1 MQPADLARLT
11 TFVAVAQRGS
21 FAKAAGVLGRTTSTV
36 SHTIK
41 TLEEGLEIRL
51 FNRTTRSVALTEA
64 GEQLLSRVQ
73 PLLGELRDA
82 MGSMDEFRN
91 EPRGRLRLSVS
102 SLALSMVVASVLRS
116 FTSAYPGI
124 TLDVVVDDEVGD
136 LVEGREDAGV
146 RSLARI
152 PKDMITARIG
162 PPSRLVAV
170 ASPDYLRRHGAPA
183 TPDELAQHKCVQ
195 FRFASGAVYRWEFLD
210 GDRKVEAPMGVGVVT
225 DNIEF
230 LLRAALD
237 GVAISYTLEGHAAPY
252 IAAGRL
258 VVVLEAYSLP
268 YDGWFLYY
276 PSRRNMPGPLK
287 AFLEFLRRPEVGKVI
302 AGGGARSGFAYA

>member
-1 MQPADLARLT
+1 M
-11 TFVAVAQRGS
+11 
-21 FAKAAGVLGRTTSTV
+21 
-36 SHTIK
+36 
-41 TLEEGLEIRL
+41 
-51 FNRTTRSVALTEA
+51 ALTEA

-73 PLLGELRDA
+73 PLLDELSEALGEL
-82 MGSMDEFRN
+82 DEFRN
-91 EPRGRLRLSVS
+91 APRGRLRLSVS
-102 SLALSMVVASVLRS
+102 SLALSLVVASVLRS
-116 FTSAYPGI
+116 FTNAFPGV

-170 ASPDYLRRHGAPA
+170 ASPDYLRRHGVPRTPA
-183 TPDELAQHKCVQ
+183 DLAEHKCVQ
-195 FRFASGAVYRWEFLD
+195 FRFASGAVYRWEFLE
-210 GDRKVEAPMGVGVVT
+210 GDRRIEAPMGVAVVT
-225 DNIEF
+225 DNIDF

-237 GVAISYTLEGHAAPY
+237 GVAISYTLEQHAAPH

-258 VVVLEAYSLP
+258 RTVLDPFSMP

-287 AFLEFLRRPEVGKVI
+287 AFLEFLRRPEIAQAI
-302 AGGGARSGFAYA
+302 AGEVAPAPRRAYA